1 MCQSSHISC
10 SALVSELN
18 QDTPNL
24 LRLIYLGHEQ
34 EYIKRLEEVKQNFSS
49 VVLFNVPNKAIK
61 LAL

>member
-1 MCQSSHISC
+1 M
-10 SALVSELN
+10 SELN